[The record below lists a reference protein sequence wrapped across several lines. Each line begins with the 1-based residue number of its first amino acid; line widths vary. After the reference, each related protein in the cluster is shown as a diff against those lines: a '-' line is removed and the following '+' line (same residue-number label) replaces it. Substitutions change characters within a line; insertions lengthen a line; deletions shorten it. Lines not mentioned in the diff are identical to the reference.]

1 MRIAMRAEISK
12 LHDKLKTFFIY
23 VTHDQTEAMT
33 MGSLIVVLKDG
44 VIQQIATPKDLFLH
58 PVNLFVAG
66 FIGTPQMNFLTGKVK
81 KSGDRY
87 SVLLGDTDLVV
98 PNERMVGFDDQNLE
112 QDVIVG
118 LRPKAIV
125 VEGDPGFKE
134 PAFTGKIDLVEGLGE
149 DTLLYLRLAGTD
161 APIIA
166 STTGLERF
174 HKGQTV
180 RFTFDVS
187 NVYLFSKETERSLI
201 Q

>member
-1 MRIAMRAEISK
+1 M
-12 LHDKLKTFFIY
+12 
-23 VTHDQTEAMT
+23 
-33 MGSLIVVLKDG
+33 
-44 VIQQIATPKDLFLH
+44 
-58 PVNLFVAG
+58 
-66 FIGTPQMNFLTGKVK
+66 
-81 KSGDRY
+81 
-87 SVLLGDTDLVV
+87 DLVV

-112 QDVIVG
+112 KDVIVG

-149 DTLLYLRLAGTD
+149 DTLLYLRLAGTET
-161 APIIA
+161 PIIA

-187 NVYLFSKETERSLI
+187 NVYLFSKETELSLI